1 MRSNKF
7 LKTQQKNK
15 LYKIMSKIIGID
27 LGTTNSCVSVM
38 EGNEPVV
45 IPNAEGKRTTPS
57 VIAFV
62 EGGEIKVG
70 DPAKRQAVTN
80 PTKTVYSIKRFM
92 GNKYSESK
100 NEAERVPYKVVKGD
114 NDTPRVDIDGRLYTP
129 QELSAMVLQKMKKTA
144 EDYLGQDVS
153 EAVITVPAYFNDSQ
167 RQATKEAGEIAGLK
181 VRRIINEPTA
191 AALAYGL
198 DKKGTDQ
205 KIVVF
210 DFGGGTHDVSILE
223 LGDGVFE
230 VLSTDGDTHLGGDDV
245 DEKIINWL
253 ADEFQAEENMDL
265 RKDPMSLQRLKEAS
279 EKAKIEL
286 SSSEQTEINLPYITA
301 TASGPKHLVRTL
313 TRSKFEQLIDDL
325 VKRTIEPCESAL
337 KSAGLSKSDIDQI
350 ILVGG
355 STRIPA
361 VQKAV
366 ESFFG
371 KAPSKGV
378 NPDEVVSLGAAIQG
392 GVLTGDVKDVLLLD
406 VTPLSLGIET
416 MGNVFTKLIEANT
429 TIPTKKSQIFSTAA
443 DNQPSVEIHVL
454 QGERAMAADN
464 KTIGRFHLDGI
475 PPAQRGVPQIEVTF
489 DIDANGI
496 IKVSATD
503 KATNKTQDIR
513 IEASSGL
520 TEDEIQK
527 MKADAEANAEADKKA
542 AESAKKL
549 NEADSMIFQTEKQ
562 LKEFGDKLSDDKKK
576 PIEDALEEL
585 KKAYETKDLAVIEPA
600 LEKINEAWKVA
611 SEEMYKAQQETQ
623 GAAGATDAGAGAQGQ
638 AADSGNDVEDVD
650 FEEVK

>member
-1 MRSNKF
+1 
-7 LKTQQKNK
+7 
-15 LYKIMSKIIGID
+15 MSKIIGID

-80 PTKTVYSIKRFM
+80 PTKTVYSVKRFM
-92 GNKYSESK
+92 GNKFSESK
-100 NEAERVPYKVVKGD
+100 KETERVPYKVVKGD

-129 QELSAMVLQKMKKTA
+129 QELSAMILQKMKKTA
-144 EDYLGQDVS
+144 EDYLGTSVE
-153 EAVITVPAYFNDSQ
+153 EAVITVPAYFNDAQ
-167 RQATKEAGEIAGLK
+167 RQATKEAGEISGLK
-181 VRRIINEPTA
+181 VKRIINEPTS

-198 DKKGTDQ
+198 DKKGQDQ

-245 DEKIINWL
+245 DEKIIDWL
-253 ADEFQAEENMDL
+253 ADEFKKDESIDL
-265 RKDPMSLQRLKEAS
+265 RKDPMSLQRLKEAA

-286 SSSEQTEINLPYITA
+286 SSSAQTEINLPYITA
-301 TASGPKHLVRTL
+301 TDSGPKHLVRTL
-313 TRSKFEQLIDDL
+313 SKSKFDQLIDDL
-325 VKRTIEPCESAL
+325 VKRTIDPCKTAL
-337 KSAGLSKSDIDQI
+337 KAAGLSKSDIDEI

-361 VQKAV
+361 VQDAV
-366 ESFFG
+366 EKFFG
-371 KAPSKGV
+371 KKPSKGV
-378 NPDEVVSLGAAIQG
+378 NPDEVVAVGAAIQG
-392 GVLTGDVKDVLLLD
+392 GVFTGDVKDVLLLD

-416 MGNVFTKLIEANT
+416 MGNVMTKLIEANT
-429 TIPTKKSQIFSTAA
+429 TIPTKKSQVFSTAA
-443 DNQPSVEIHVL
+443 DNQPAVDIRIA
-454 QGERAMAADN
+454 QGERPMYPDN
-464 KTIGRFHLDGI
+464 KEIGRFQLADI
-475 PPAQRGVPQIEVTF
+475 PPAPRGVPQIEVTF

-496 IKVSATD
+496 FNVTAKD
-503 KATNKTQDIR
+503 KATGKEQNIR

-520 TEDEIQK
+520 TEQEIEK
-527 MKADAEANAEADKKA
+527 MKKDAEANAEADAKA
-542 AESAKKL
+542 KETVDKL
-549 NEADSMIFQTEKQ
+549 NSADAMIFQTEKQ

-576 PIEDALEEL
+576 PIEEALEEL
-585 KKAYETKDLAVIEPA
+585 KKSFESKDLEKIDPA
-600 LEKINEAWKVA
+600 LEKINEAWKAA
-611 SEEMYKAQQETQ
+611 SEEMYKAQQNQ
-623 GAAGATDAGAGAQGQ
+623 QGQ
-638 AADSGNDVEDVD
+638 AQQPADEQSADSSDNVEDVD
-650 FEEVK
+650 FEEVKE

>member
-1 MRSNKF
+1 
-7 LKTQQKNK
+7 
-15 LYKIMSKIIGID
+15 MSKIIGID

-45 IPNAEGKRTTPS
+45 IPNSEGKRTTPS

-80 PTKTVYSIKRFM
+80 PEKTIASIKRFM
-92 GNKYSESK
+92 GNKFSES
-100 NEAERVPYKVVKGD
+100 EREVNRVAYKVKKGE
-114 NDTPRVDIDGRLYTP
+114 NDTARVDIDGRLYSP
-129 QELSAMVLQKMKKTA
+129 QELSAMILQKMKKTA

-191 AALAYGL
+191 ASLAYGL
-198 DKKGTDQ
+198 DKKSSDQ

-245 DEKIINWL
+245 DEVVIDWL
-253 ADEFQAEENMDL
+253 AEEFIKDEDIDL
-265 RKDPMSLQRLKEAS
+265 RKDAMALQRLKEAA

-286 SSSEQTEINLPYITA
+286 SSSSSTEINLPYVTA
-301 TASGPKHLVRTL
+301 TQSGPKHLVRTL
-313 TRSKFEQLIDDL
+313 SRSKFEQLIGDL
-325 VKRTIEPCESAL
+325 VKRTIAPCEKAL
-337 KSAGLSKSDIDQI
+337 KSAGLSKNDIDEV

-361 VQKAV
+361 VQEAV
-366 ESFFG
+366 EKFFG
-371 KAPSKGV
+371 KKPSKGV
-378 NPDEVVSLGAAIQG
+378 NPDEVVAVGAAIQG

-416 MGNVFTKLIEANT
+416 MGGVNTKLIEANT

-454 QGERAMAADN
+454 QGERPMAKDN

-475 PPAQRGVPQIEVTF
+475 PPAKRGTPQIEVTF

-496 IKVSATD
+496 INVSAED
-503 KATNKTQDIR
+503 KATGKKQDIR

-520 TEDEIQK
+520 TEEEIDR
-527 MKADAEANAEADKKA
+527 MKKEAEANAEADKKA
-542 AESAKKL
+542 KEKVDKL
-549 NEADSMIFQTEKQ
+549 NEADAMIFQTENQ
-562 LKEFGDKLSDDKKK
+562 MKEFGDKLPEDKKK

-585 KKAYETKDLAVIEPA
+585 KEAHKTGDVEKITPA
-600 LEKINEAWKVA
+600 LDKLNEEWKKV
-611 SEEMYKAQQETQ
+611 SEEMYKAQAEAQQ
-623 GAAGATDAGAGAQGQ
+623 AQGGAAGADTGAEASG
-638 AADSGNDVEDVD
+638 DSNSKDDVEDVD

>member
-1 MRSNKF
+1 
-7 LKTQQKNK
+7 
-15 LYKIMSKIIGID
+15 MSKIIGID

-80 PTKTVYSIKRFM
+80 PTKTVYSVKRFM

-100 NEAERVPYKVVKGD
+100 KEAERVPYKVVKGD

-144 EDYLGQDVS
+144 EDYLGTSVS
-153 EAVITVPAYFNDSQ
+153 EAVITVPAYFNDAQ

-191 AALAYGL
+191 AALAYGM
-198 DKKGTDQ
+198 DKKGVDQ

-245 DEKIINWL
+245 DQKIIDWL
-253 ADEFQAEENMDL
+253 ADEFNTEEGMDL
-265 RKDPMSLQRLKEAS
+265 RKDPMSLQRVKEAA

-286 SSSEQTEINLPYITA
+286 SSSESTEINLPYITA

-325 VKRTIEPCESAL
+325 VKRTIEPCATAL
-337 KSAGLSKSDIDQI
+337 KAAGLSKSDIDQV

-361 VQKAV
+361 VQQAV
-366 ESFFG
+366 EKFF
-371 KAPSKGV
+371 KKTPSKGV

-392 GVLTGDVKDVLLLD
+392 GVLSGDVKDVLLLD

-416 MGNVFTKLIEANT
+416 MGNVMTKLIEANT
-429 TIPTKKSQIFSTAA
+429 TIPTKKSQVFSTAA

-475 PPAQRGVPQIEVTF
+475 PPAQRGTPQIEVTF

-520 TEDEIQK
+520 TEEEIQK
-527 MKADAEANAEADKKA
+527 MKADAEANADADAKA
-542 AESAKKL
+542 AENAKKL

-562 LKEFGDKLSDDKKK
+562 LKEFGDKLSNDKKA

-585 KKAYETKDLAVIEPA
+585 KKAYETKDIAVIEPA

-611 SEEMYKAQQETQ
+611 SEEMYKAQAEAQG
-623 GAAGATDAGAGAQGQ
+623 GAAGPEAGAGEPAQAEG
-638 AADSGNDVEDVD
+638 DNVEDVD